1 MRAGGLV
8 CVNQDVQ
15 STGGTEMKIAMIE
28 KPAATESRTTDRIR
42 PSRAGTR
49 RGVQTRSA
57 AAADQQVA
65 EIERTFSVRWE
76 W

>member
-1 MRAGGLV
+1 
-8 CVNQDVQ
+8 
-15 STGGTEMKIAMIE
+15 MKIAMIE
-28 KPAATESRTTDRIR
+28 KPAAAGRKTDDKTRTVRNGSR
-42 PSRAGTR
+42 
-49 RGVQTRSA
+49 RSDPDQLQ

>member
-1 MRAGGLV
+1 
-8 CVNQDVQ
+8 
-15 STGGTEMKIAMIE
+15 MKIAMIE